1 MFVSDSGEWGNGLS
15 VFNGYTISLWDDE
28 KFWTQVVMM
37 VRYNNVSVFDATE
50 LYALKII
57 KMARILC

>member
-28 KFWTQVVMM
+28 KVLDTGGDDGGTTM
-37 VRYNNVSVFDATE
+37 
-50 LYALKII
+50 
-57 KMARILC
+57 